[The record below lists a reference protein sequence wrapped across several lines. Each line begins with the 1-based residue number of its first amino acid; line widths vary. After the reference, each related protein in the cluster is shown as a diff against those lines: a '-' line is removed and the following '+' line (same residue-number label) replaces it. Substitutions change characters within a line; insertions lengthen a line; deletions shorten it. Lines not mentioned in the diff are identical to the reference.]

1 MSASISGVRRCPLL
15 YDNVCVPFYI
25 WFGQMTCATPEKIVE
40 FSALPLQSDY
50 IVFVEAGHKHVTSAN
65 SKQKAL
71 YAWLSELP
79 WSEA

>member
-1 MSASISGVRRCPLL
+1 
-15 YDNVCVPFYI
+15 
-25 WFGQMTCATPEKIVE
+25 MTCATPEKIVE